1 MKRRARRAAPWRR
14 LLLLAALLLG
24 IVTMHALG
32 HPAESHALEDG
43 AAAHFVAPAAPSAP
57 SAHGEPHHS
66 PPAPGP
72 PRAGSEPAAAPL
84 RAGAEE
90 AMAAAVPAPPPVRTP
105 SAEAPGPRTGM
116 DPMAVCLAV
125 LAAVTLLL
133 LGAGPAGSRDAAP
146 LGGADRGARR
156 SGWGPDPPS
165 GRELL
170 ARLTV
175 LRI

>member
-1 MKRRARRAAPWRR
+1 MKRRARPAAPWRR

-24 IVTMHALG
+24 IVTMHTLG
-32 HPAESHALEDG
+32 HPAESHAMEDG
-43 AAAHFVAPAAPSAP
+43 TAAHSVAPAAPAARA
-57 SAHGEPHHS
+57 AHREPHHS
-66 PPAPGP
+66 AAPSAARAEPALAPAP
-72 PRAGSEPAAAPL
+72 APALALASK
-84 RAGAEE
+84 
-90 AMAAAVPAPPPVRTP
+90 PPPSPV
-105 SAEAPGPRTGM
+105 AEAPGPRTGM

-165 GRELL
+165 GRALL
-170 ARLTV
+170 ARLAV
-175 LRI
+175 LRL